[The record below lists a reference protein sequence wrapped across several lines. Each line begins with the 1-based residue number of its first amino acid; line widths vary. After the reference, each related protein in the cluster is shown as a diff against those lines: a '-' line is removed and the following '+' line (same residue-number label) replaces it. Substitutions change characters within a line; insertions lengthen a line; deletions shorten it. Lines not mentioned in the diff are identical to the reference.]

1 MPVRFDLISF
11 ICAGTRLPCQSES
24 ARAWILNLFH
34 FFLLS
39 SCGFIFISLSPYSTI
54 IFIFGVCF
62 HFILCH
68 NLLVYSSGQ
77 VDSDFS
83 FKVQR
88 VHAYNVNEWI
98 KFWISR
104 RCCCCWS
111 GGRKCR
117 AIWRIEGN
125 FSGDSFSLFYSSG
138 ALRESHHGPADNHK
152 ENGRPITSK
161 YGRWGKIM
169 SNNKEKERK
178 KMVRASSFEETT
190 RIGFS
195 LIFSPW
201 DSCTVYSTRHSTHS
215 TYYRLLFGW
224 WG

>member
-104 RCCCCWS
+104 RCCCWS

-125 FSGDSFSLFYSSG
+125 FFWWFFFFILFIWSS
-138 ALRESHHGPADNHK
+138 
-152 ENGRPITSK
+152 
-161 YGRWGKIM
+161 
-169 SNNKEKERK
+169 
-178 KMVRASSFEETT
+178 T
-190 RIGFS
+190 RISSRAGGQS
-195 LIFSPW
+195 QREWTAHHIQVR
-201 DSCTVYSTRHSTHS
+201 TMGENHVK
-215 TYYRLLFGW
+215 
-224 WG
+224 